1 MVAQLHSSHANGYRA
16 GSALR
21 INRFFPSTRQTSQSR
36 NVIIDPGVTSILHRD
51 LQRLEAM
58 IWNLAPFRQFGSGL
72 GDLDIL
78 MVDLNTHK
86 ESQPSTAPSSH
97 ASAQSANSTQSR
109 LLQLPPELRNHI
121 YEFVLPKLL
130 KMSSIKPG
138 SRQGARR
145 QLMLHSEHHDGP
157 SRPVKPQPVTIP
169 ALLQTC
175 QLLRADALPK
185 YFAENI
191 FLLVLDN
198 KDGAYKYTIK
208 WLECTDARG
217 LYYLKRPLIHCDVER
232 VHGYKY
238 FRYAFT
244 TRVNASLP
252 TKSSR
257 VGVIRHETP
266 FQGPDDRFAVAAQ
279 AIRDFARNRAI
290 FQPSQ
295 EEHKAN
301 WIKLARDVHDVL
313 QMSPTERV
321 QKIWLETAARMRASR
336 MGKVVA
342 GVSTRRNC
350 FVLGAMLASMVALAV
365 MGTVLMVKRRHMAAA
380 KSSPVNATEC
390 SLGATGLY
398 SANVILMG

>member
-1 MVAQLHSSHANGYRA
+1 
-16 GSALR
+16 
-21 INRFFPSTRQTSQSR
+21 
-36 NVIIDPGVTSILHRD
+36 
-51 LQRLEAM
+51 
-58 IWNLAPFRQFGSGL
+58 
-72 GDLDIL
+72 
-78 MVDLNTHK
+78 
-86 ESQPSTAPSSH
+86 
-97 ASAQSANSTQSR
+97 
-109 LLQLPPELRNHI
+109 
-121 YEFVLPKLL
+121 
-130 KMSSIKPG
+130 MSPIKPG
-138 SRQGARR
+138 LRHGARD
-145 QLMLHSEHHDGP
+145 QLMLYSEHHNGP
-157 SRPVKPQPVTIP
+157 SRPVKPQPVAIP

-175 QLLRADALPK
+175 QLIRADALPM

-191 FLLVLDN
+191 FLFVLDN
-198 KDGAYKYTIK
+198 KDGAYKDTMR
-208 WLECTDARG
+208 WLEHTDARG

-290 FQPSQ
+290 LQPSQ
-295 EEHKAN
+295 EEHKAS
-301 WIKLARDVHDVL
+301 WIKLARDVHDAL

-336 MGKVVA
+336 IGKVVA
-342 GVSTRRNC
+342 RASTRRNC

-365 MGTVLMVKRRHMAAA
+365 MGTLLMTKRRHMAAA
-380 KSSPVNATEC
+380 ESSLVNATKR